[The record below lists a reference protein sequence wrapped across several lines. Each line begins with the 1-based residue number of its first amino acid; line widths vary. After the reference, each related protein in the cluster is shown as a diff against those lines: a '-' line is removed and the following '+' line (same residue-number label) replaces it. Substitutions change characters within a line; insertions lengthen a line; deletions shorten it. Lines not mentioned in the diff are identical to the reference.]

1 MPDAPLTPD
10 KRTLEVDPDLI
21 DAPARAPFVE
31 LGLVSCFSFL
41 RGASDAVDLVMTARS
56 QGYDAIGIADANS
69 FAGVVRIH
77 TEAATL
83 KLRPVIG
90 TRIETVEGL
99 AFLAYPRDRAAYGRL
114 CQLISMGRMQTLDG
128 EWQEKGVCEIDL
140 AMLAAH
146 SEGVQLILLPPDD
159 LEAQLTISVPSN
171 VVPFPV
177 SRRGAEKREMQ
188 RKGANDESASGTRDI
203 PASSLSSAPLRET
216 IPLTAPFADL
226 LAHLTHQL
234 PTLRHLAA
242 SYLYHGAD
250 IARIDRLDSLARA
263 NGLTLLATNDVHYH
277 APERRPLQDV
287 MTAIRH
293 KTTVA
298 EAGHLLHANSERHLK
313 SPQEMVRLFT
323 RWPHAITAARDV
335 ADACTFSLDELRYEY
350 PEEIY
355 PDGMGPQ
362 DYLEAE
368 TWKGA
373 DWRYPSGVPETV
385 RTTLK
390 SELALIG
397 KMDLARYFLT
407 IKDIVDFA
415 RNEVSPPILCQ
426 GRGSAA
432 NSAVCYC
439 LGITSVDPAKHALL
453 FDRFI
458 SEDRKEP
465 PDIDVDFEHERREE
479 VIQYLYRKYGRHRA
493 GLTATVIHYRPR
505 MAIREVG
512 KAMGLSEDVTSA
524 LSRTVWGG
532 WGREISEKHA
542 AETGM
547 DVTDPHLKR
556 VLKLTEQMIGMPRH
570 LSQHVGGFILTQGAL
585 TETVPIGNGA
595 MPERSFIEWDKD
607 DIEALGILKVDVLAL
622 GMLTCIKKCLDLLG
636 DHHDRALTLAT
647 VPREDP
653 ETYAMLR
660 KGDSL
665 GVFQVESRAQMNML
679 PRLRP
684 REFYDLVIQ
693 VAIVRPGPIQGD
705 MVHPYLKRR
714 RGAEPVQIPA
724 PSPQH
729 GPPDELSSILG
740 RTLGVPI
747 FQEQAM
753 KIALDAARFS
763 SLEANRLRKAMATFR
778 SRGMVD
784 ELQDMMVERMVKRG
798 YDRDFAQRCFNQ
810 IRGFGEYGFPESH
823 AASFAHLVYV
833 SSWLKCH
840 FPAAFAAG
848 LLNSQPMGFYAPAQI
863 VRDAREHGVEVL
875 PADVNASEWDCTL
888 EGLER
893 DFVSRRGAEEKRE
906 TQISMELS
914 AKPHI
919 FFGGSTECEGGDD
932 ESAFGTHNISASPF
946 SSAPLR
952 ETNHPGS
959 EDKGRQDKHIALR
972 LGLRQIDG
980 LPEHVAAQLV
990 TERAANGPYRD
1001 VGELRERAGLSPAHI
1016 ERLASADFFTSLGL
1030 SRRKA
1035 LWDARSLIAGPDL
1048 PLFRAAATRDEGAER
1063 VQTRLPQM
1071 HLSEEVVADYQTTRL
1086 SLKAHPMAFLRPQLA
1101 QRGFVRAC
1109 DLRNRKFRSMVQVA
1123 GVVLIRQR
1131 PGSAK
1136 GVCFITLEDETGVI
1150 NLVVWPDLKEKQR
1163 KVVMG
1168 ARLMEVRGRVE
1179 YDDEVI
1185 HVIAQHMTDATDQLY
1200 ALSDDM
1206 LQSPVARADHVNSPL
1221 PSHVGGKRMANP
1233 RDNLVEADDHAIR
1246 PRDLIDQ
1253 LPDAKGAPKRA
1264 LRNAPR
1270 SEDHPRNIRILPKSR
1285 DFH

>member
-1 MPDAPLTPD
+1 MPDSDVLP
-10 KRTLEVDPDLI
+10 KRTIELDPDGI
-21 DAPARAPFVE
+21 DAPPRAAFVE

-41 RGASDAVDLVMTARS
+41 RGASDAVDLVLTARS
-56 QGYDAIGIADANS
+56 LGYDAIGIADANS
-69 FAGVVRIH
+69 LAGVVRVH
-77 TEAATL
+77 TEAKTL
-83 KLRPVIG
+83 KMRPVIG
-90 TRIETVEGL
+90 CRIETVEGL
-99 AFLAYPRDRAAYGRL
+99 AFLAYPQDRAAYGRL
-114 CQLISMGRMQTLDG
+114 TTLISAGRMGKLDG
-128 EWQEKGVCEIDL
+128 SWQDKGVCDISL
-140 AMLAAH
+140 AMLAEH
-146 SEGVQLILLPPDD
+146 GEGVQLVLIPPCD
-159 LEAQLTISVPSN
+159 LREEFTVPGWASN
-171 VVPFPV
+171 VIALDGSV
-177 SRRGAEKREMQ
+177 RDGAVT
-188 RKGANDESASGTRDI
+188 GTLFDI
-203 PASSLSSAPLRET
+203 LPHLAAGLPA
-216 IPLTAPFADL
+216 
-226 LAHLTHQL
+226 
-234 PTLRHLAA
+234 LRHLAA
-242 SYLYHGAD
+242 SYLYIGDD
-250 IARIDRLDSLARA
+250 IARIDRLDALARA
-263 NGLTLLATNDVHYH
+263 NGLCLLATNDVHYH
-277 APERRPLQDV
+277 APDRRPLQDV

-298 EAGHLLHANSERHLK
+298 RAGHLLHANAERHLK
-313 SPQEMVRLFT
+313 SPEQMLTMFA
-323 RWPHAITAARDV
+323 RWPHAITAARTV
-335 ADACTFSLDELRYEY
+335 ADACEFSLDELKYEY

-355 PDGMGPQ
+355 PEGMSPQ
-362 DYLEAE
+362 DYLESE

-373 DWRYPSGVPETV
+373 KRRYPSGLPDTV
-385 RTTLK
+385 KKTLER
-390 SELALIG
+390 ELALIG
-397 KMDLARYFLT
+397 KLELARYFLT

-415 RNEVSPPILCQ
+415 RSVDPPILCQ

-439 LGITSVDPAKHALL
+439 LEITSVDPAKHQLL

-458 SEDRKEP
+458 SEERKEP

-479 VIQYLYRKYGRHRA
+479 VIQHIYKKYGRHRA

-524 LSRTVWGG
+524 LARTVWGG
-532 WGREISEKHA
+532 WGKEVSEKHA

-547 DVTDPHLKR
+547 DISDPHLRR
-556 VLKLTEQMIGMPRH
+556 VLKLTEQMVGMPRH
-570 LSQHVGGFILTQGAL
+570 LSQHVGGFILTDGPL

-595 MPERSFIEWDKD
+595 MPDRSFIEWDKD

-622 GMLTCIKKCLDLLG
+622 GMLTCIKKCLDLLET
-636 DHHDRALTLAT
+636 HHDRPLTLAS

-653 ETYAMLR
+653 ETYEMLR

-714 RGAEPVQIPA
+714 RGAEQVQIPA
-724 PSPQH
+724 PSPDH
-729 GPPDELSSILG
+729 GPPDELSSILE

-763 SLEANRLRKAMATFR
+763 SAEANRLRKAMATFR

-784 ELQDMMVERMVKRG
+784 ELQDMMVERMVTRG

-840 FPAAFAAG
+840 FPAAFACG

-863 VRDAREHGVEVL
+863 VRDAREHGVRVL
-875 PADVNASEWDCTL
+875 PVDVNRSDWDCTL
-888 EGLER
+888 EVIG
-893 DFVSRRGAEEKRE
+893 K
-906 TQISMELS
+906 
-914 AKPHI
+914 
-919 FFGGSTECEGGDD
+919 GDD
-932 ESAFGTHNISASPF
+932 A
-946 SSAPLR
+946 
-952 ETNHPGS
+952 
-959 EDKGRQDKHIALR
+959 KGGRLDRHIALR

-980 LPEHVAAQLV
+980 LPEHVAAALV
-990 TERAANGPYRD
+990 TAREEGGPYAD
-1001 VGELRERAGLSPAHI
+1001 VVELRDRARIPVGHV
-1016 ERLASADFFTSLGL
+1016 ERLASADAFGSMDM
-1030 SRRKA
+1030 SRRQA
-1035 LWDARSLIAGPDL
+1035 LWDARSLVGGVDL
-1048 PLFRAAATRDEGAER
+1048 PLFAHADERDEGAEQGR
-1063 VQTRLPQM
+1063 AILPRM
-1071 HLSEEVVADYQTTRL
+1071 PLSEEVVADYQTTRL
-1086 SLKAHPMAFLRPQLA
+1086 SLKAHPMSFLRASLA
-1101 QRGFVRAC
+1101 ERGFVRAC
-1109 DLRNRKFRSMVQVA
+1109 DLRDRKFRSMVQVA

-1163 KVVMG
+1163 TVVMG

-1185 HVIAQHMTDATDQLY
+1185 HVIAQHMTDATQDLHR
-1200 ALSDDM
+1200 LSDD
-1206 LQSPVARADHVNSPL
+1206 LLNAPVARADHVNSPL
-1221 PSHVGGKRMANP
+1221 TSKVNP
-1233 RDNLVEADDHAIR
+1233 RDDLRSGAEDPANQAIR

-1253 LPDAKGAPKRA
+1253 LPNTRG
-1264 LRNAPR
+1264 
-1270 SEDHPRNIRILPKSR
+1270 HPRNLRIIPKSR